1 MNNFILKEYHLV
13 KGGQPL
19 RKGARTLTIPI
30 WVYAVVVGI
39 VVSALMALKTGRE
52 ERLMEMEN
60 IEQEGEIYMK
70 RLEREKELK
79 EELKE
84 ELKATS
90 E

>member
-1 MNNFILKEYHLV
+1 
-13 KGGQPL
+13 
-19 RKGARTLTIPI
+19 LTIPI

-52 ERLMEMEN
+52 ERMMEMEN

-79 EELKE
+79 EELKVTGE
-84 ELKATS
+84 
-90 E
+90 